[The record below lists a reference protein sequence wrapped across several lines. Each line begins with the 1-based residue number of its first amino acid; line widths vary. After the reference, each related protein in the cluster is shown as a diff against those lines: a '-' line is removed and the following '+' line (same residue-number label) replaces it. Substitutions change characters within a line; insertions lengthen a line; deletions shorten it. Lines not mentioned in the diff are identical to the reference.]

1 MPADTVLIAIDWG
14 TSRARAYRVGDDGA
28 TIDERAGDT
37 GIQRVPAGGF
47 PDAYDRLLGDWC
59 ESRVPRFACGMVG
72 SRQGWI
78 EAPYVACPA
87 SLESLADALVSAP
100 DRALSIVPGLTT
112 RDAAGLPDVMR
123 GEETQIL
130 GAVGTDSPRTLVV
143 LPGTHSKWALVE
155 HGVVLD
161 FATYMTGEFYEA
173 LAGHT
178 ILGRFAGDAKPD
190 AAAAA
195 DGFARGVERGLATGG
210 FLHDAF
216 GARTLVLAG
225 ELAPE
230 ASLEWLSGV
239 LIGRE
244 VRTARTWAHRGG
256 HDASRAIVVGSDALV
271 QRYLRALEAGGIA
284 TVRGPADAA
293 ARGLHAIARAAGRLA

>member
-1 MPADTVLIAIDWG
+1 MSADTALIAVDWG
-14 TSRARAYRVGDDGA
+14 TSRARAYRVGADGA
-28 TIDERAGDT
+28 AIDERAADA

-47 PDAYDRLLGDWC
+47 PDAYDRLLGDWAGI
-59 ESRVPRFACGMVG
+59 RVPRLACGMVG
-72 SRQGWI
+72 SRQGWV

-87 SLESLADALVSAP
+87 SLDALADRLATAP
-100 DRALSIVPGLTT
+100 DRALAIVPGLTT

-155 HGVVLD
+155 RGVVVD
-161 FATYMTGEFYEA
+161 FVTYMTGEFYEA

-190 AAAAA
+190 AATAAGA
-195 DGFARGVERGLATGG
+195 FARGVDRGLSTGA

-244 VRTARTWAHRGG
+244 VRNARNWAQRAG
-256 HDASRAIVVGSDALV
+256 HDASRALVVGGDALV
-271 QRYLRALEAGGIA
+271 HRYLQALEAGGVA
-284 TVRGPADAA
+284 TTQGPADAA
-293 ARGLHAIARAAGRLA
+293 ARGLYAIARAAGRIA